1 MTAVKIT
8 PTLLAG
14 LALFG
19 FTVRA
24 AGGQAQTAPAAPPAA
39 PSLIIESFGPTRA
52 YVVGKERVTLVAT
65 FRNTGSAPL
74 PPDTVTARVY
84 GLAGLDYEGS
94 IFQKLP
100 GLDANSA
107 VTLRWQTYSVR
118 TDIPLVASVGL
129 DVPEQPRLVRVAPIQ
144 QFDRPP
150 PADNPGF
157 SPKATA
163 RARGV
168 SGVLENERLRAR
180 IATTNAN
187 VPALFLSARTD
198 AGWQR
203 IGVMLPLTELMTAEG
218 GQQPWWE
225 VFRADR
231 IQADNRATEASLILN
246 GGVGLRWRATLQLT
260 LRTGSSVLE
269 ISLRCVPLR
278 PVRLSGVRF
287 MPFYAGERSFG
298 AEISEQMP
306 AENVG
311 QHTLTSMR
319 WNRITFGTLL
329 PNTPLFP
336 DWETVAL
343 PEVIGAS
350 YRVLGVEMR
359 ALNAPAS
366 VTPASLVEVRGRL
379 FALNPSSSA
388 QDARR
393 IVQPAKTAPAVTPA
407 P

>member
-1 MTAVKIT
+1 
-8 PTLLAG
+8 
-14 LALFG
+14 
-19 FTVRA
+19 
-24 AGGQAQTAPAAPPAA
+24 
-39 PSLIIESFGPTRA
+39 
-52 YVVGKERVTLVAT
+52 
-65 FRNTGSAPL
+65 
-74 PPDTVTARVY
+74 
-84 GLAGLDYEGS
+84 
-94 IFQKLP
+94 
-100 GLDANSA
+100 
-107 VTLRWQTYSVR
+107 
-118 TDIPLVASVGL
+118 VASVGL
-129 DVPEQPRLVRVAPIQ
+129 DVPDQPQLVRVVPIQ

-150 PADNPGF
+150 PADSPGF

-187 VPALFLSARTD
+187 VPALFLSARSD

-203 IGVMLPLTELMTAEG
+203 IGVMLPLAELMSAEG

-231 IQADNRATEASLILN
+231 IQADNRDAEASLILN
-246 GGVGLRWRATLQLT
+246 GGVGLRWRATVQLT

-278 PVRLSGVRF
+278 PARLSGVRF

-306 AENVG
+306 AESVG
-311 QHTLTSMR
+311 QHTLTAMR

-336 DWETVAL
+336 DWETVGL
-343 PEVIGAS
+343 PDVIGAS
-350 YRVLGVEMR
+350 YRVLGTEMR

-366 VTPASLVEVRGRL
+366 VTPASLVEVRGRI
-379 FALNPSSSA
+379 FALTPSDSA

-393 IVQPAKTAPAVTPA
+393 IVQPAKTAPALKTA
-407 P
+407 R